1 MNLFR
6 DDPCFYWPEDL
17 DIVWLGLWFLEGRI
31 RFLKIGPGFLKV
43 GFGFMRIGYVFFC
56 GSDPGFLRVE
66 FGFLRIG
73 YRFLEYRIRGSWGR
87 ILVS

>member
-31 RFLKIGPGFLKV
+31 RFLKIG
-43 GFGFMRIGYVFFC
+43 FGFYE
-56 GSDPGFLRVE
+56 D
-66 FGFLRIG
+66 
-73 YRFLEYRIRGSWGR
+73 RIRVFLWVGSGVLGGR
-87 ILVS
+87 IRVFADWIRVS